1 MKKIV
6 AFLLIAMLVLSVS
19 LTGCSGET
27 YDFTYAVDL
36 SGFDKV
42 FIDYYFTE
50 ATIEPVF
57 PYSYDT
63 EKSILTIDFSDIAQT
78 IYGDKYSSDE
88 KLYEKFKKYA
98 ENIVN
103 YLPSNKTAYPDE
115 EFGFQMNE
123 PKENEEIAIMH
134 TNKGDIYIRFFPE
147 AAPKA
152 VENFKTHSKNGYYN
166 GLTFHRVIKDFM
178 IQGGDPNGTG
188 TGGESIWGGSFEDE
202 FDQKLLNIY
211 GSLAMA
217 NSGVNTNGSQFFIN
231 QGTSQ
236 NKSTEKG
243 NSFVDI
249 YMYNVRG
256 YENNLKYFEENGQ
269 ADYFNK
275 IFPTF
280 DSFQSNSQN
289 HQQKITYP
297 YSTIPL
303 TVPDKVWDLYK
314 ELGGNITLDGAWRAS
329 GGHTVFGHVFKGMD
343 VVDSIADV
351 ATDSSTNKPKEDII
365 INSIEIVNY
374 TK

>member
-19 LTGCSGET
+19 LTGCSSNLSYKFEIDLDDYNLNLDKAAFAESLKNVTNIDKNVFITEFDQQEGIIT
-27 YDFTYAVDL
+27 LDFT
-36 SGFDKV
+36 
-42 FIDYYFTE
+42 E
-50 ATIEPVF
+50 
-57 PYSYDT
+57 
-63 EKSILTIDFSDIAQT
+63 IAKT
-78 IYGDKYSSDE
+78 LHGNSAS
-88 KLYEKFKKYA
+88 
-98 ENIVN
+98 
-103 YLPSNKTAYPDE
+103 SNKAIHSRFEEYAKGIVKHLTNDIKTVYPDE

-123 PKENEEIAIMH
+123 PKEDEEIAIMH

-152 VENFKTHSKNGYYN
+152 VENFKTHSRNGYYN

-178 IQGGDPNGTG
+178 IQGGDPKGNG
-188 TGGESIWGGSFEDE
+188 TGGESIWGEPFEDE

-217 NSGVNTNGSQFFIN
+217 NSGVKTNGSQFFIN
-231 QGTSQ
+231 QSKKAPSSNGYSVL
-236 NKSTEKG
+236 EL
-243 NSFVDI
+243 
-249 YMYNVRG
+249 YMYNAYS
-256 YENNLKYFEENGQ
+256 YEYYIKSYSDEGKIQELY
-269 ADYFNK
+269 A

-280 DSFQSNSQN
+280 ESFLASGYAQSLS
-289 HQQKITYP
+289 
-297 YSTIPL
+297 PL
-303 TVPDKVWDLYK
+303 TYLMPEDAIDLY
-314 ELGGNITLDGAWRAS
+314 EEVGGNLHLDGAWRAS

-351 ATDSSTNKPKEDII
+351 ETDSNTNKPTADVI